1 MASYKLHMPK
11 MGESI
16 HEATVLKWMVEEGM
30 RIMQDDIIL
39 EVATDKVDS
48 EIPSPVA
55 GHIVKLWVSEGEV
68 VNVGAVI
75 AEIETDEEPNST
87 ADSLIDQPVTEA
99 ATRDIPAAPSS
110 GPVALSAEEETSSK
124 DTKTPEDV
132 AHRSGIEE
140 TGKYTD
146 SEGRFFSPLV
156 RNIAAKENISPEEL
170 RSIPGTGAGGKLT
183 KSDLLAY
190 LNRMSDENRT
200 ETSTHSFENTKIPI
214 PGPAGG
220 STENEL
226 EEVVNMTRIRHTIAQ
241 HMIQSLD
248 TAAHATSVI
257 EADMTRIVKWR
268 MRNKATF
275 QDTYGIK
282 LTYTPIFIKLVAG
295 LLREFP
301 YLNSSVRDN
310 QVVLKKY
317 INIGIAT
324 ALPDHTLIVPVVKNA
339 DEYNLVGIA
348 RISQDLI
355 LRARQ
360 NTLKADEVR
369 QGTFTLTNIGT
380 FDNLIGTPIIN
391 QPEVAILATGAIVKK
406 PAVIETDEGDF
417 IGIRHKMYL
426 SLSFDHR
433 IVDGFLAGTFLKSLV
448 SKLES
453 FDEEDL

>member
-1 MASYKLHMPK
+1 
-11 MGESI
+11 
-16 HEATVLKWMVEEGM
+16 
-30 RIMQDDIIL
+30 
-39 EVATDKVDS
+39 
-48 EIPSPVA
+48 
-55 GHIVKLWVSEGEV
+55 
-68 VNVGAVI
+68 
-75 AEIETDEEPNST
+75 
-87 ADSLIDQPVTEA
+87 
-99 ATRDIPAAPSS
+99 
-110 GPVALSAEEETSSK
+110 
-124 DTKTPEDV
+124 
-132 AHRSGIEE
+132 
-140 TGKYTD
+140 
-146 SEGRFFSPLV
+146 
-156 RNIAAKENISPEEL
+156 
-170 RSIPGTGAGGKLT
+170 
-183 KSDLLAY
+183 
-190 LNRMSDENRT
+190 
-200 ETSTHSFENTKIPI
+200 
-214 PGPAGG
+214 
-220 STENEL
+220 

-241 HMIQSLD
+241 HMVQSLD

-406 PAVIETDEGDF
+406 PAVIETGEGDF